1 MRIVRPLDRYVLSEF
16 AKIFIVTALGLPLLL
31 MLIDLT
37 DNLEKYMQRQLPRED
52 IALSYLYFI
61 PDSMFMALPAA
72 VLFACVFAVGSFTR
86 HSEITAAKASGI
98 SFYRLTVPIF
108 IGAVFAGAL
117 NLVLGELVP
126 ITNARRADLL
136 AETRF
141 RSDME
146 RMNFAYAGE
155 EGRVYKASRIS
166 RAEGLIEFL
175 QVEREGGGSAD
186 YPTVVTSAR
195 TAKWTDSTRT
205 ERTGWTISDGTMHVL
220 TDTATNFSI
229 TFGSMWD
236 NLMTE
241 RPVDLLARQRGS
253 NEMRYQELG
262 RFIVALERS
271 GGDANVLRVE
281 RALKLAIP
289 VTCIVIAFFAAPL
302 ATSTQ
307 RGGAAYGVFI
317 SLAVT
322 VLFLLLVQLTKA
334 IGGKGLI
341 PPDSAAWVPNVL
353 FGVIGIVLMARVRT

>member
-1 MRIVRPLDRYVLSEF
+1 MRIARPLDRYVFVEF

-37 DNLEKYMQRQLPRED
+37 DNLEKYLQRELPRAD

-61 PDSMFMALPAA
+61 PDTMFMALPAA
-72 VLFACVFAVGSFTR
+72 VLFATVFAVGGFTR

-98 SFYRLTVPIF
+98 SFYRMVVPIF
-108 IGAVFAGAL
+108 IGAFIAGGM

-146 RMNFAYAGE
+146 RMNFAHAGE
-155 EGRVYKASRIS
+155 DGRVYKASRIS
-166 RAEGLIEFL
+166 RADAVIDFL
-175 QVEREGGGSAD
+175 QIEREGSGAD
-186 YPTVVTSAR
+186 YPTVVVNAR
-195 TAKWTDSTRT
+195 TARWTDTT
-205 ERTGWTISDGTMHVL
+205 GTARTGWTISDGTMHVMPDSV
-220 TDTATNFSI
+220 TDFAVSFAT
-229 TFGSMWD
+229 MWD
-236 NLMTE
+236 NLLTE

-289 VTCIVIAFFAAPL
+289 VTCLVIAFFAAPL

-307 RGGAAYGVFI
+307 RGGAAYGVGV
-317 SLAVT
+317 SLGVT
-322 VLFLLLVQLTKA
+322 VVFLLLVQLTKA
-334 IGGKGLI
+334 VGSKGLI
-341 PPDSAAWVPNVL
+341 APELAAWVPNALFAVVGAVL
-353 FGVIGIVLMARVRT
+353 LVRVRT